1 MDGLLIDTEPVWRTA
16 EKEVFA
22 ELGVELTQADLLDT
36 TGVRVDELVAAFLPR
51 RPPSADP
58 PGSDPSRPSPSRPS
72 PAGPSPAEV
81 AARITNLVVDYVR
94 RAGEPMPGVPEA
106 IALFERSGLRLA
118 IASSSPERL
127 IDAVCARLK
136 LDIDIRCSALDEPR
150 GKPAPDVYL
159 AAARRLRLTPA
170 RCLAVEDSPAGVAGR
185 EGRRHDL
192 RRGPGPPADRRSPLP
207 PRRPGPALPHRADRA
222 APPCAHDL
230 TGERCAVRNRSTS
243 SPVVVASVA
252 SLSSRQ
258 RPVNR
263 GNRMAS
269 PASSLTTPHPA
280 E

>member
-58 PGSDPSRPSPSRPS
+58 SGADPSGPSPSGPS
-72 PAGPSPAEV
+72 PSGAYPSGPSPSGPSPAEV
-81 AARITNLVVDYVR
+81 ADRITDLVVDYVR

-159 AAARRLRLTPA
+159 AAARRLRLSPA
-170 RCLAVEDSPAGVAGR
+170 RCLAVEDSPAGVVAAKDAGMTCVAVP
-185 EGRRHDL
+185 D
-192 RRGPGPPADRRSPLP
+192 PLLTGD
-207 PRRPGPALPHRADRA
+207 PRYRRADLVLPSLTELTEPLLRA
-222 APPCAHDL
+222 LC
-230 TGERCAVRNRSTS
+230 
-243 SPVVVASVA
+243 
-252 SLSSRQ
+252 
-258 RPVNR
+258 
-263 GNRMAS
+263 
-269 PASSLTTPHPA
+269 SLTT
-280 E
+280 

>member
-16 EKEVFA
+16 EQEVFA
-22 ELGVELTQADLLDT
+22 ELGVKLTQADLLDT
-36 TGVRVDELVAAFLPR
+36 TGVRVDEMAAAFLSR

-58 PGSDPSRPSPSRPS
+58 PGADPAGPSPAGPS

-81 AARITNLVVDYVR
+81 AARITDLVVDHVAR
-94 RAGEPMPGVPEA
+94 EGEPMPGVPEA

-170 RCLAVEDSPAGVAGR
+170 RCLAVEDSPAGVVAAKDAGMR
-185 EGRRHDL
+185 CVAVPD
-192 RRGPGPPADRRSPLP
+192 PLLTGD
-207 PRRPGPALPHRADRA
+207 PRYRRAD
-222 APPCAHDL
+222 L
-230 TGERCAVRNRSTS
+230 V
-243 SPVVVASVA
+243 
-252 SLSSRQ
+252 L
-258 RPVNR
+258 
-263 GNRMAS
+263 
-269 PASSLTTPHPA
+269 SSLTELDEQVLRALCTLASGAP
-280 E
+280 